1 MKMQTAYRV
10 IACLCA
16 GNVLLTGST
25 LARLERRSS
34 NNAENAASNVVIYQI
49 EVDKMYV
56 NSVVGH
62 DMEKTYNAEKTAEA
76 SVAEL
81 PKEATEVISESEL
94 HEEETEKSSESGI
107 SDSSDMEISEE
118 SENSEESGMK
128 ISEEDVRLL
137 QKATYAEAG
146 ICSEEAQRGVAA
158 TILERGRERGESIR
172 EVIFERGQFSCAKDG
187 EIYLITNE
195 GNIPVTDEMVEN
207 EKTTSAVLE
216 AIENGAGENIT
227 SAIGGEPLYFYT
239 PTELSEKE
247 SFARESISKRFQVD
261 KMVFYRVW
269 D

>member
-1 MKMQTAYRV
+1 MKMQTAYGV

-25 LARLERRSS
+25 LARLERSS
-34 NNAENAASNVVIYQI
+34 NNAEYAASNVVIYQI

-62 DMEKTYNAEKTAEA
+62 DMEKTYNAEA

-81 PKEATEVISESEL
+81 PK
-94 HEEETEKSSESGI
+94 EETEKSSESGI
-107 SDSSDMEISEE
+107 SDSSDTEISEE

-195 GNIPVTDEMVEN
+195 GNIPVTDEMAEN
-207 EKTTSAVLE
+207 EKTISAVLE

-261 KMVFYRVW
+261 KMVFYRIW
-269 D
+269 DWITQNFG

>member
-1 MKMQTAYRV
+1 MQTAYGV

-25 LARLERRSS
+25 LARLERSS
-34 NNAENAASNVVIYQI
+34 NNAEYAASNVVIYQI

-62 DMEKTYNAEKTAEA
+62 DMEKTYNAEKTAKA

-81 PKEATEVISESEL
+81 PK
-94 HEEETEKSSESGI
+94 EETEKSSESGI

-118 SENSEESGMK
+118 SENSEKSGMK

-158 TILERGRERGESIR
+158 TILRKR
-172 EVIFERGQFSCAKDG
+172 
-187 EIYLITNE
+187 
-195 GNIPVTDEMVEN
+195 
-207 EKTTSAVLE
+207 AVLLCE
-216 AIENGAGENIT
+216 RWGN
-227 SAIGGEPLYFYT
+227 
-239 PTELSEKE
+239 LSDYE
-247 SFARESISKRFQVD
+247 
-261 KMVFYRVW
+261 
-269 D
+269 

>member
-25 LARLERRSS
+25 LARLERSS
-34 NNAENAASNVVIYQI
+34 NNAENAASNVVVYQI

-81 PKEATEVISESEL
+81 PKEETEVISESEL

-107 SDSSDMEISEE
+107 ADSSD
-118 SENSEESGMK
+118 MK

-187 EIYLITNE
+187 EIYLITSE
-195 GNIPVTDEMVEN
+195 GDIPVTDEMVEN

-261 KMVFYRVW
+261 KMVFYRIW

>member
-1 MKMQTAYRV
+1 MKMQTAYGV

-25 LARLERRSS
+25 LARLERSS
-34 NNAENAASNVVIYQI
+34 NNTEYAASNVVVYQI

-81 PKEATEVISESEL
+81 PKE
-94 HEEETEKSSESGI
+94 ETEKSSESGI
-107 SDSSDMEISEE
+107 SDSSDTEISEE
-118 SENSEESGMK
+118 SENSEEAGMK

-187 EIYLITNE
+187 EIYLITSE
-195 GNIPVTDEMVEN
+195 GDILVTDEMVEN

-261 KMVFYRVW
+261 KMVFYRIW

>member
-1 MKMQTAYRV
+1 MKMQTAYGV

-25 LARLERRSS
+25 LARLERSS
-34 NNAENAASNVVIYQI
+34 NNTEDAASNVVIYQI
-49 EVDKMYV
+49 DIDKMYV
-56 NSVVGH
+56 NSMFGH
-62 DMEKTYNAEKTAEA
+62 NMEKTAEA

-81 PKEATEVISESEL
+81 PKEETEVISETEL

-107 SDSSDMEISEE
+107 SDSSD
-118 SENSEESGMK
+118 MK

-195 GNIPVTDEMVEN
+195 GDIPVTDEMVEN

-261 KMVFYRVW
+261 KMVFYRIW

>member
-25 LARLERRSS
+25 LARLERSSS
-34 NNAENAASNVVIYQI
+34 NEKNASSNVVIYQI

-62 DMEKTYNAEKTAEA
+62 NMEKTYNAEKTAEA

-81 PKEATEVISESEL
+81 PKE
-94 HEEETEKSSESGI
+94 ETEKSSESGI
-107 SDSSDMEISEE
+107 SDSSDTEISEE
-118 SENSEESGMK
+118 SENSEEAGMK

-195 GNIPVTDEMVEN
+195 GNILVTNEMAEN
-207 EKTTSAVLE
+207 EKTISAVLE